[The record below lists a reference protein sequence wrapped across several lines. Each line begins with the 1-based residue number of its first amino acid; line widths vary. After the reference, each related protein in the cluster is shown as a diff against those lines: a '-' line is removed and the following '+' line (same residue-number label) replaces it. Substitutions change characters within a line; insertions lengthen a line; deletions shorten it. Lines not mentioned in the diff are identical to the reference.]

1 MSKHRGIW
9 AKASVGALSPNGG
22 EEWRS
27 QRQKA
32 QDARTEGGAAQ
43 QRRQRFSSSER
54 APARLARM
62 DNIGHDCGWQ
72 PQTCPKTIRAR
83 QLGASA
89 PGRDVSVN
97 NTHRG
102 IWAKVSVG
110 LSRAGASGGR
120 ELQVLVCT
128 QDLVT

>member
-1 MSKHRGIW
+1 MPKDDMR
-9 AKASVGALSPNGG
+9 ASTGCFG
-22 EEWRS
+22 
-27 QRQKA
+27 
-32 QDARTEGGAAQ
+32 
-43 QRRQRFSSSER
+43 
-54 APARLARM
+54 
-62 DNIGHDCGWQ
+62 
-72 PQTCPKTIRAR
+72 
-83 QLGASA
+83 